1 MEMAERGERGGKV
14 EPESAGQG
22 EGKVEEAG
30 VRRDHLSDSDEPDV
44 VLIML

>member
-1 MEMAERGERGGKV
+1 MAERGERGGKV
-14 EPESAGQG
+14 EESAGQE